1 MADDLEAPAV
11 PVPAGPALNITFT
24 APLKEPYLRRF
35 VRDTLRPMS
44 SSAIGYS
51 VALLAISVMCF
62 VVGGPAVVP
71 GLMSLALAFV
81 FLVYMGFPTDRYVRA
96 LPDYFYGP
104 REFVI
109 SDSELTVNSPT
120 TSSRMTW
127 ETFKRAEQRSYAFIL
142 YLYPYHACDVPRAP
156 MTDEQDEQLRQFL
169 IGRGLLR
176 AARNGG
182 AERDDE

>member
-1 MADDLEAPAV
+1 MADDLETPAV
-11 PVPAGPALNITFT
+11 PVSAGPTLNITFT

-35 VRDTLRPMS
+35 VRDLLRPHS
-44 SSAIGYS
+44 SSAIGCG

-81 FLVYMGFPTDRYVRA
+81 FLAWMGFPTDRYVRA
-96 LPDYFYGP
+96 LPAHFYRP

-109 SDSELTVNSPT
+109 SDSELTVNSAIS
-120 TSSRMTW
+120 SSRMTW
-127 ETFKRAEQRSYAFIL
+127 EIFKRAEQRPYAFVL
-142 YLYPYHACDVPRAP
+142 YMYPYHACDVPRAP